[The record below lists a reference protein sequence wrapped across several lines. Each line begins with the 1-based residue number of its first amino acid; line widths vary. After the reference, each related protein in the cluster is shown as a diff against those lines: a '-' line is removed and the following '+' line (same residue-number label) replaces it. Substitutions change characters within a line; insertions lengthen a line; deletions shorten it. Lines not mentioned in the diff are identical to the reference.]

1 MVAHV
6 TSINSAAGASEYY
19 SQVDDY
25 YREGVSAPTHWHGKG
40 AALLGLSGA
49 VDKDQAEALLNG
61 RLPNGVELGRAG
73 PNGEREHK
81 PGWDVTFSAPKSVSV
96 AALAHGDDRL
106 IEAHNKAVVAAL
118 NYLESEA
125 AATRI
130 RTSGTVETEKTG
142 NLTAAVYRHATSRE
156 QEAQLHSH
164 AIVINATQSEDGKW
178 RSIESRA
185 IYRLQ
190 TEAGLVYRAELA
202 AQAERMGYQIEKTT
216 EGGYASFE
224 LSQISKEERE
234 IHSTRAKQIEAELAK
249 LGLTPETASAEQKE
263 MVKLK
268 TRQGKEVADHAEL
281 REAWQARSAEAGFTF
296 SLPTASIQIESPE
309 SRADR
314 ALQSA
319 INHLSERETRF
330 AERQIVAD
338 ALRFGMGEV
347 NESQV
352 REAIARAKEQG
363 ALIATKTRQFDPVFG
378 KTQMDGFTTREGQE
392 TERGML
398 AASRQGR
405 EQSPITSRAG
415 AGEAISRQEA
425 RTGFAFNPAQRDATE
440 SILASGERVALVQGY
455 AGTAK
460 TTSVLAATAEEMRR
474 QGYQIRA
481 LAPTHSAAETLA
493 EAIQAEGRTVAS
505 FLNSPPPQSRGREVV
520 IVDEASMLS
529 ARDMLSLLERT
540 RDARVILVGD
550 TAQIGSVEAGAAFR
564 QLQEQSGLKTLV
576 LDEIVRQKN
585 DQLKAAVYH
594 SLKGEISQALDKIE
608 VHELKTRE
616 ERVEAIV
623 KNYTQRSPE
632 ERGQTMIIAPGRD
645 DRRQINEAVR
655 AALRERGELGEENKI
670 LAHERRDLTQEEK
683 KHASSYHPGDVIQ
696 AGRDY
701 KSAGLARGDFARV
714 VGVDATSNRLTIQIE
729 KGGEMREIDP
739 SRFSRLSVHQER
751 EMRVAPGDKIVTRA
765 GIDGLKNGTA
775 LTVERVEGGAIHT
788 RDGAGKIHVLDAT
801 RPLAVDHGYAQT
813 GHESQGRT
821 TKHVLIHA
829 ESHRKNLMSQQNFY
843 VPISRATHSATV
855 FTDSK
860 DKLKTQ
866 IQSET
871 GEKEAALGSTREH
884 LNEVRRLIH
893 QAGAELG
900 EGKQN
905 LEAMREQVERAREA
919 AQGAEA
925 RNTRHEP
932 RSPDRDFER

>member
-6 TSINSAAGASEYY
+6 TAINSAAGASEYY
-19 SQVDDY
+19 AQVDDY

-49 VDKDQAEALLNG
+49 VDKDQTEALLNG

-96 AALAHGDDRL
+96 AALVHGDDRL

-130 RTSGTVETEKTG
+130 RTGGAVETEKTG

-296 SLPTASIQIESPE
+296 SLPTASIQIESAE

-330 AERQIVAD
+330 AERQIVVD

-363 ALIATKTRQFDPVFG
+363 ALIATKTRQFDPVLG
-378 KTQMDGFTTREGQE
+378 KTQMDGFTTRRGQE
-392 TERGML
+392 TEHGML

-405 EQSPITSRAG
+405 EQSPTTSRAG
-415 AGEAISRQEA
+415 AEKAIARQEA
-425 RTGFAFNPAQRDATE
+425 RTGFAFNPAQRDATQ
-440 SILASGERVALVQGY
+440 SILTSGERVSLIQGY

-460 TTSVLAATAEEMRR
+460 TTSVLATSAEELRR

-481 LAPTHSAAETLA
+481 LAPTHSAAATLA
-493 EAIQAEGRTVAS
+493 EAIQAEGQTVAS
-505 FLNSPPPQSRGREVV
+505 FLNSRPQEGAGREVV

-529 ARDMLSLLERT
+529 TRDMRALLERT
-540 RDARVILVGD
+540 REARVILVGD

-585 DQLKAAVYH
+585 DQLKKAVYH
-594 SLKGEISQALDKIE
+594 SIRGEVGKALDKIE

-616 ERVEAIV
+616 ERVEEIV
-623 KNYTQRSPE
+623 KNYTQRSQE
-632 ERGQTMIIAPGRD
+632 ERSQTMIIAPGRD
-645 DRRQINEAVR
+645 DRREINEAVR
-655 AALRERGELGEENKI
+655 AALRERGELGEETKI
-670 LAHERRDLTQEEK
+670 RALERRDLTREEQ
-683 KHASSYHPGDVIQ
+683 KHAARYHPGDVIQ

-701 KSAGLARGDFARV
+701 KSTGLARGDFARV
-714 VGVDATSNRLTIQIE
+714 VGVDATSNRLTIQLE
-729 KGGEMREIDP
+729 KGKGGEMREINP
-739 SRFSRLSVHQER
+739 ARFSRLNVYQTR
-751 EMRVAPGDKIVTRA
+751 EMGVAEGDKIVTRA
-765 GIDGLKNGTA
+765 NIYNLKNGTT
-775 LTVERVEGGAIHT
+775 LTIEKVHEGAIHT
-788 RDGAGKIHVLDAT
+788 RDGAGKAHLLDPT

-855 FTDSK
+855 FTDGK
-860 DKLKTQ
+860 DKLQAQ

-871 GEKEAALGSTREH
+871 GQKEAALGSTREH
-884 LNEVRRLIH
+884 IDEVRRLIH
-893 QAGAELG
+893 QAGAE
-900 EGKQN
+900 
-905 LEAMREQVERAREA
+905 
-919 AQGAEA
+919 A
-925 RNTRHEP
+925 RNTRHETRSP
-932 RSPDRDFER
+932 DRSPDRDFER

>member
-6 TSINSAAGASEYY
+6 TAINSAAGASEYY
-19 SQVDDY
+19 AQVDDY

-81 PGWDVTFSAPKSVSV
+81 PGWDVTFSSPKSVSV
-96 AALAHGDDRL
+96 AALVHGDDRL

-130 RTSGTVETEKTG
+130 RTGGTVKTEKTG

-202 AQAERMGYQIEKTT
+202 AQAERMGYKIEKTT

-249 LGLTPETASAEQKE
+249 LGLTHETASAEQKE

-268 TRQGKEVADHAEL
+268 SRRGKEVADHAGL
-281 REAWQARSAEAGFTF
+281 REAWQARSNEAGFSF
-296 SLPTASIQIESPE
+296 FLPAASIQIESAE

-319 INHLSERETRF
+319 INHLSERGARF
-330 AERQIVAD
+330 AERQIVVD

-352 REAIARAKEQG
+352 RESITRAKEQG

-392 TERGML
+392 TERGLL

-415 AGEAISRQEA
+415 AGEAIARQEA
-425 RTGFAFNPAQRDATE
+425 RTGFAFNPAQREATQ
-440 SILASGERVALVQGY
+440 SILTSGERISLVQGY

-670 LAHERRDLTQEEK
+670 LAHERRDLTREEQ
-683 KHASSYHPGDVIQ
+683 KHAASYSVGDVIQ

-701 KSAGLARGDFARV
+701 KSAGLARGDLARV
-714 VGVDATSNRLTIQIE
+714 VGVDGAKNRITIQRE
-729 KGGEMREIDP
+729 GDAETREIDP
-739 SRFSRLSVHQER
+739 ARFSRLHVYQER
-751 EMRVAPGDKIVTRA
+751 EMGVSAGDKIVTRA
-765 GIDGLKNGTA
+765 SIDSLKNGTT
-775 LTVERVEGGAIHT
+775 LTIEKVQGGAIHA
-788 RDGAGKIHVLDAT
+788 RDAGGRTHILDT
-801 RPLAVDHGYAQT
+801 SRPLALDHGYAHT

-821 TKHVLIHA
+821 TRDVLIHA
-829 ESHRKNLMSQQNFY
+829 ESHRQNLMTQQNFY
-843 VPISRATHSATV
+843 VPLSRATHTATLY
-855 FTDSK
+855 TDSRAR
-860 DKLKTQ
+860 LEGQ

-871 GEKEAALGSTREH
+871 GQREQALSTTRER
-884 LNEVRRLIH
+884 LDDIRRLIH

-900 EGKQN
+900 DSQR
-905 LEAMREQVERAREA
+905 EAQQLNTLREQA
-919 AQGAEA
+919 AQAA
-925 RNTRHEP
+925 RNH
-932 RSPDRDFER
+932 DFER